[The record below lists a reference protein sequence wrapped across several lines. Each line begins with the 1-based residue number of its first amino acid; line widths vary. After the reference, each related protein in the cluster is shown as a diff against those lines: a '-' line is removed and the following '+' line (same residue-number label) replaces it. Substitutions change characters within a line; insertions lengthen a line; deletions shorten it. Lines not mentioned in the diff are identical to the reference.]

1 MTDTTTPQGTDE
13 TPVDPVDRVLARAE
27 AHSGVRVFGAA
38 QALQDEATTS
48 RSDTD
53 GEQWDREERAALRR
67 VAGLSTEL
75 EDVTEVEYRQ
85 LRLENVVLVGVHPQ
99 GEQEDAENSL
109 RELSALAETAGA
121 VVLDGVLQR
130 RPHPDPATYVGRGK
144 AQELRDIV
152 ASVGAD
158 TVIADA
164 ELAPS
169 QRRALEDVV
178 KVKVID
184 RTTVILDIFSQHAK
198 SREGK
203 AQVELAQLE
212 YLLPRLRGWGDSMS
226 RQAGGQVGAGGAGM
240 GSRGPGET
248 KIELDRRRIRTKMAL
263 LRRQIRDYAPAR
275 DAKRAERK
283 RNTIP
288 SVAIAGYTNAG
299 KSSLLNRLTSAGVL
313 VENALFAT
321 LDATV
326 RRSETSD
333 GRVYTLT
340 DTVGFVRNLPHQ
352 LVEAFRST
360 LEEVGDADVILHVV
374 DASHPDPAA
383 QLKTVRDVIGD
394 VGARDTREIVVFNK
408 ADLIDDDARLLL
420 RGLEPEALFVSSR
433 TGLGFEE
440 LRAAI
445 EAALPLP
452 AVEVRAIVPYGRGR
466 PHLGRARQR
475 AHRLASPTR
484 SRAPPCTRSCRSG
497 SRPSSH
503 RSWCRPRTE
512 PAPGERDRR
521 RSVELDRRHV
531 RRLEPEHLAE
541 EREFLLERVDDGLA
555 APEAVT
561 LALVQHVGVGHAAR
575 CEGIA
580 DGLGL
585 GGRHHLVLGS
595 LQQQERHA
603 EPVGPAERRPLDVH
617 ALILR
622 EAVRSARPG
631 SAPRSRASR
640 PPAPGHPRRRSAR
653 CRRCTRPCPRGR
665 RAPSIRRRSLLRWR
679 GARHPLAPPRRVRST
694 PAATSSTSTI
704 PHRPRRRSRYARP

>member
-1 MTDTTTPQGTDE
+1 M
-13 TPVDPVDRVLARAE
+13 LARAD

-38 QALQDEATTS
+38 QALQDEATIAPT
-48 RSDTD
+48 DTD

-67 VAGLSTEL
+67 VPGLSTEL

-109 RELSALAETAGA
+109 RELAALAETAGA

-152 ASVGAD
+152 AALGAD
-158 TVIADA
+158 TVIADT

-248 KIELDRRRIRTKMAL
+248 KIELDRRRIRTRMAQ
-263 LRRQIRDYAPAR
+263 LRRQIRDFAPAR

-326 RRSETSD
+326 RRAETIA
-333 GRVYTLT
+333 
-340 DTVGFVRNLPHQ
+340 TV
-352 LVEAFRST
+352 AST
-360 LEEVGDADVILHVV
+360 
-374 DASHPDPAA
+374 
-383 QLKTVRDVIGD
+383 R
-394 VGARDTREIVVFNK
+394 
-408 ADLIDDDARLLL
+408 
-420 RGLEPEALFVSSR
+420 
-433 TGLGFEE
+433 
-440 LRAAI
+440 
-445 EAALPLP
+445 
-452 AVEVRAIVPYGRGR
+452 
-466 PHLGRARQR
+466 
-475 AHRLASPTR
+475 SPTP
-484 SRAPPCTRSCRSG
+484 SASSATCRT
-497 SRPSSH
+497 SS
-503 RSWCRPRTE
+503 S
-512 PAPGERDRR
+512 
-521 RSVELDRRHV
+521 
-531 RRLEPEHLAE
+531 
-541 EREFLLERVDDGLA
+541 
-555 APEAVT
+555 
-561 LALVQHVGVGHAAR
+561 
-575 CEGIA
+575 
-580 DGLGL
+580 
-585 GGRHHLVLGS
+585 
-595 LQQQERHA
+595 
-603 EPVGPAERRPLDVH
+603 
-617 ALILR
+617 
-622 EAVRSARPG
+622 
-631 SAPRSRASR
+631 
-640 PPAPGHPRRRSAR
+640 RRSAR
-653 CRRCTRPCPRGR
+653 R
-665 RAPSIRRRSLLRWR
+665 SRRS
-679 GARHPLAPPRRVRST
+679 AT
-694 PAATSSTSTI
+694 PTSSCTSSTPRTPI
-704 PHRPRRRSRYARP
+704 RPRSWRRCAT

>member
-1 MTDTTTPQGTDE
+1 MTDSTTPATEGDS
-13 TPVDPVDRVLARAE
+13 VARVLARAQ
-27 AHSGVRVFGAA
+27 ARSGVRIFGADTDDTDA
-38 QALQDEATTS
+38 AVADPRALALQDAATAHHAE
-48 RSDTD
+48 SD
-53 GEQWDREERAALRR
+53 GAQWDLEDRAALRR

-109 RELSALAETAGA
+109 RELAALAETAGA
-121 VVLDGVLQR
+121 VVLDAVLQR

-144 AQELRDIV
+144 AGELRDIV
-152 ASVGAD
+152 AAVGAD
-158 TVIADA
+158 TVIADT

-248 KIELDRRRIRTKMAL
+248 KIELDRRRIRTRMAQ
-263 LRRQIRDYAPAR
+263 LRRQIRDFAPAR
-275 DAKRAERK
+275 EAKRAERK

-326 RRSETSD
+326 RREEAAD

-360 LEEVGDADVILHVV
+360 LEEVAGADVVLHVV
-374 DASHPDPAA
+374 DAAHPDPAGQIA
-383 QLKTVRDVIGD
+383 TVRDVMAET
-394 VGARDTREIVVFNK
+394 GARDAREIVVFNK
-408 ADLIDDDARLLL
+408 ADLVDDDTRLVL
-420 RGLEPEALFVSSR
+420 RGLEPGAIFVSSR
-433 TGLGFEE
+433 TGEGIPE
-440 LRAAI
+440 LRAAV
-445 EAALPLP
+445 ETALPMP
-452 AVEVRAIVPYGRGR
+452 AVEVRALVPYDRGELVAAT
-466 PHLGRARQR
+466 HESGVIVSE
-475 AHRLASPTR
+475 AHEAGGTALHA
-484 SRAPPCTRSCRSG
+484 
-497 SRPSSH
+497 
-503 RSWCRPRTE
+503 
-512 PAPGERDRR
+512 
-521 RSVELDRRHV
+521 HV
-531 RRLEPEHLAE
+531 SEHLAA
-541 EREFLLERVDDGLA
+541 RLKPFL
-555 APEAVT
+555 
-561 LALVQHVGVGHAAR
+561 VG
-575 CEGIA
+575 
-580 DGLGL
+580 
-585 GGRHHLVLGS
+585 
-595 LQQQERHA
+595 
-603 EPVGPAERRPLDVH
+603 
-617 ALILR
+617 
-622 EAVRSARPG
+622 
-631 SAPRSRASR
+631 
-640 PPAPGHPRRRSAR
+640 
-653 CRRCTRPCPRGR
+653 
-665 RAPSIRRRSLLRWR
+665 
-679 GARHPLAPPRRVRST
+679 
-694 PAATSSTSTI
+694 
-704 PHRPRRRSRYARP
+704 